1 MKNVIILGA
10 TGSIGTTAINAI
22 LSHALPVHVVA
33 LSCHRKKDELR
44 MLGKR
49 FPDAKL
55 CLSGDAWNDGYS
67 GFHGLR
73 KMIEETDA
81 DIVLNG
87 ISGFDGLPASV
98 YTLEC
103 GKNLAL
109 ANKESVVCGW
119 SFLFDL
125 AQKNN
130 ASIIPVDSEHSA
142 IFQLLKSHG
151 QDEVEKLVIT
161 ASGGPFRTWT
171 EQQLNHAT
179 AKDALCHPTWK
190 MGKKIT
196 IDSATLANKG
206 MEVIEASKLFGFP
219 PEKIE
224 VVVHPQSIV
233 HSMIRMRNGAV
244 YAQLGMPDMSLPIIS
259 ALLPDT
265 GVPLVSPLSFDDLA
279 LTFQKPDIVRFPLL
293 GLAYETLR
301 NGGASTLAFN
311 ASDEVAVA
319 AFLCGHIGFTDI
331 NDIVERTVARADKNA
346 PQDLSEAIAL
356 NKRYRSLAGGFPCA
370 CFS

>member
-1 MKNVIILGA
+1 
-10 TGSIGTTAINAI
+10 
-22 LSHALPVHVVA
+22 
-33 LSCHRKKDELR
+33 
-44 MLGKR
+44 
-49 FPDAKL
+49 
-55 CLSGDAWNDGYS
+55 
-67 GFHGLR
+67 
-73 KMIEETDA
+73 MIEETDA

-279 LTFQKPDIVRFPLL
+279 LTFQNRTSCGSLCWGSPTKRFVTAVHPPLRSTHPTRSPSRRSSADTSDSPISTTSSRGPSPVRTEMPHRIFP
-293 GLAYETLR
+293 R
-301 NGGASTLAFN
+301 
-311 ASDEVAVA
+311 
-319 AFLCGHIGFTDI
+319 
-331 NDIVERTVARADKNA
+331 
-346 PQDLSEAIAL
+346 
-356 NKRYRSLAGGFPCA
+356 RSR
-370 CFS
+370 